1 MLFLIKEREYEA
13 IIYLEKGVQND
24 DLKSIALLSDVL
36 GDLFSPSQK
45 SKDRFIE
52 LINMLEPYSTAN
64 KAAEIRTKGLCF
76 KNKDFVKKFLLGDN
90 CNNVCRW
97 AYTETTENFEFLD
110 FGSQRAIQRINNK
123 RECRALL
130 SNLSNN

>member
-1 MLFLIKEREYEA
+1 M
-13 IIYLEKGVQND
+13 IYLEKGVQNN
-24 DLKSIALLSDVL
+24 DLKSIALLSDIL

-52 LINMLEPYSTAN
+52 LINMLEPYSTES
-64 KAAEIRTKGLCF
+64 KAAEIRTKALCF
-76 KNKDFVKKFLLGDN
+76 KNKDFIKKFVFGDN

-97 AYTETTENFEFLD
+97 AYRETTENIESLD
-110 FGSQRAIQRINNK
+110 FGSQRAIQRINNR